1 MTCAELGVPQ
11 GRARTGVVGTVEEAM
26 QMLIRAER
34 EGWQRL
40 KKAQGSASPVAKA
53 NREGQADHGISVG
66 FLSGSLV
73 GDRKAAH

>member
-1 MTCAELGVPQ
+1 
-11 GRARTGVVGTVEEAM
+11 M